1 MLLLPPPLSSTIMS
15 FTFPSFRKA
24 PHSPSP
30 SIAPLSSFLHS
41 FTPHP
46 PSVVALVPLLIQLYV
61 CGSQHYFRI
70 KTHSHTLL
78 SLIVLPSHHVLLPG
92 KTKKTSSSCGSCG
105 RVSFYCLA
113 AYLPACRTKLF
124 ENIQFSPTLGGLCLS
139 LECR

>member
-1 MLLLPPPLSSTIMS
+1 MLLLPPLLSSTIMS

-46 PSVVALVPLLIQLYV
+46 PSVVALVPLLIQLSV
-61 CGSQHYFRI
+61 CGSQHCFCI
-70 KTHSHTLL
+70 KTHSRTLL
-78 SLIVLPSHHVLLPG
+78 VVLPRHRVLLPG
-92 KTKKTSSSCGSCG
+92 KKQNKKNHPP
-105 RVSFYCLA
+105 RAVMYVFYCLA

-124 ENIQFSPTLGGLCLS
+124 ENIQFNPALGGSCLS

>member
-1 MLLLPPPLSSTIMS
+1 MLLLPLLSSTIMC

-46 PSVVALVPLLIQLYV
+46 PSVVALVPLLIQLSV
-61 CGSQHYFRI
+61 CGSQHCFCI
-70 KTHSHTLL
+70 KAHSGTLL
-78 SLIVLPSHHVLLPG
+78 SLIVLPRHRVLLPG
-92 KTKKTSSSCGSCG
+92 KKKPSSSRGH
-105 RVSFYCLA
+105 VSFYCQA
-113 AYLPACRTKLF
+113 ACCTKLF
-124 ENIQFSPTLGGLCLS
+124 ENIQFSPMLAGLCLS